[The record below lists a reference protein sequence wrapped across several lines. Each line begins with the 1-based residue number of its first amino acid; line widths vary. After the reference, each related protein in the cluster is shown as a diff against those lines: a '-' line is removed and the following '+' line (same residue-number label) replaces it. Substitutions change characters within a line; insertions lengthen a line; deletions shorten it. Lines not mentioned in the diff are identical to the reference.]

1 MTTKD
6 AHHISSPTEADYRAA
21 LDHLSGRSSAP
32 EPGNPCTVCGITLAD
47 CLRLL
52 GCCEVCGFLEADA
65 HGVIAR

>member
-6 AHHISSPTEADYRAA
+6 RHHITRPTEADYRAA
-21 LDHLSGRSSAP
+21 LDHLAERVRSA

-47 CLRLL
+47 CLNLQ
-52 GCCEVCGFLEADA
+52 GCCEVCAFEEADA